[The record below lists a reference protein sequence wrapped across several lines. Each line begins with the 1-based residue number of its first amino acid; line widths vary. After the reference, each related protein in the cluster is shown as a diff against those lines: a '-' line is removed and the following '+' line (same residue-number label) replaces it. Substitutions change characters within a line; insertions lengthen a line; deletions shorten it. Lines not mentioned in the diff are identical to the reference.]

1 MADKMS
7 LGGNLQLPTAEAPVH
22 VHVSGEKKLQE
33 ALNTIAELGERV
45 DRVTQRWSEA
55 TAEAREFE
63 RQLNELKEDTGL
75 AEKEAELEKFQDTA
89 ARAVEEFNAFV
100 KAMKLNP
107 SDYSIQEYAS
117 EIEDGTKTLSEA
129 IERVNQE
136 FGHLIEF
143 NWQQS
148 KAFDVERIQDF
159 TDTLQH
165 LCDTIVEV
173 RDKISSM
180 ERDGVKTISDV
191 GTVSGESATEIETL
205 VQKIQ
210 ELSSNNLNGAGIKS
224 VIDGVAPGINSIVDK
239 LSDFGD
245 KGSTAVEQISSK
257 LQEMIGLLG
266 QINQKSMSLQGVF
279 QQGGGQF
286 KTDAIELG
294 LVKDEAKELIGILE
308 ELRRVITSEVKLGG
322 LPQGTDLRPFMDA
335 SNRVKDTWEYLAK
348 IDTSTTVSGVHKV
361 TAEVEGL
368 VNAFRGIYGSARKSG
383 QTLTDIDWSGYSEA
397 VKNLDEYRAKTQ
409 EIRNKIQD
417 ALIES
422 SKSTSGD
429 ELSKPVVEA
438 TEREKEALV
447 DVNSVATEH
456 TPIME
461 QAALAEKQKAEA
473 SKVLVD
479 SVKEE
484 TGAMVEATAETKHH
498 VDVMAD
504 AEKIAEDFGNLEGKI
519 DLGLQE
525 RNIDTLKASL
535 KGSGVENEFIA
546 KIADGFTN
554 IGGQITDVKT
564 EWQDLGTTGQ
574 HISRVIINA
583 MDEVGNTIQRVVRY
597 VQYVNNEGVTSWI
610 PEMSGSATIKGTNP
624 VASAKAAA
632 KSANAERAKEE
643 KDAFND
649 AKVAVKE
656 YYAALGE
663 LAKKQDGVALNGGRW
678 EPVSEQYK
686 NLADTLNRTKVAF
699 DLVTNEEN
707 KNSLSKEHQA
717 QLTRLITDE
726 NNKYESLLGNLA
738 IKEADASQAARDR
751 ADAEYQKQ
759 ANLELARMAEEEAA
773 GAMDHTAKIA
783 QEKYGALAGM
793 YDQTGKS
800 AKDSADAMQMAWS
813 VEQRAARESQSA
825 SRESAQAA
833 KEKYDAE
840 RNYTSA
846 LTEGEAAL
854 RDYSAAENSKNE
866 ASRKAYND
874 IKQSTEALR
883 QAKATYDG
891 SPKSVEKLQEATIKY
906 NLTLKESKRVLA
918 ETGDNVRSFGDKL
931 KNAVSQ
937 FSMWFSM
944 SRIIMSV
951 YREIRK
957 MISTSIELDQTM
969 TQLRIVTKASNDEM
983 QRFGETAAASAK
995 RIGASITDLTS
1006 SATTFARLGY
1016 TMDESSLLAE
1026 YTTMLQNVGD
1036 IDVSDA
1042 QDAVTAIVKAF
1053 SDEIDINNIETVMD
1067 RLVVVGNNFPISVS
1081 QIAEGMNNASSAL
1094 SAAGNTF
1101 NQSVALLT
1109 AANVT
1114 IQNAAKSSTGLR
1126 TIAARLRNTT
1136 TELDELGET
1145 MTSAKY
1151 DELVQMLTDAKVSL
1165 MDVNGEYKSTYEI
1178 MKGIAEQWDNMTSG
1192 EQAALATAVSGK
1204 LVPGRIEMCA

>member
-22 VHVSGEKKLQE
+22 VHISGEKKLQE

-89 ARAVEEFNAFV
+89 ARAVEEFKAFV

-129 IERVNQE
+129 IARVNQE

-348 IDTSTTVSGVHKV
+348 IDTSTTVSGVRKV

-409 EIRNKIQD
+409 EIRDKIQD

-456 TPIME
+456 GPIME

-484 TGAMVEATAETKHH
+484 TGVMGEATAETEHH
-498 VDVMAD
+498 VDVMAELEKEVVD
-504 AEKIAEDFGNLEGKI
+504 LPTNLEKIRAALRREGVDSTYAEKIAEDFGSLEGKI
-519 DLGLQE
+519 DKVTVGAQVFGDNVRRVTGVAITEVNNLGDTIKKVLDYEYQLNDEGGYNLTATHMADTSTINYGKHEKLAVADAAKKEEEAFESAKRAVLAYSSAMKTYVSVKGDIVRSGDVFSAQNQSLQGTA
-525 RNIDTLKASL
+525 NILTQTTAVYRELTSA
-535 KGSGVENEFIA
+535 ENLNNLSEEH
-546 KIADGFTN
+546 KI
-554 IGGQITDVKT
+554 
-564 EWQDLGTTGQ
+564 E
-574 HISRVIINA
+574 ISRRVKKAEEDLTIALEKRENKEKSSSNKQAEIDSYNNA
-583 MDEVGNTIQRVVRY
+583 VNAITRYYKALTEVSQAGNNVMFDGNKWVSLSSDYDELANKLNSTKAAF
-597 VQYVNNEGVTSWI
+597 EGVTDA
-610 PEMSGSATIKGTNP
+610 MDKGKF
-624 VASAKAAA
+624 SEEQYAKLTEKIQDGIVNQRLAEGRAA
-632 KSANAERAKEE
+632 K
-643 KDAFND
+643 
-649 AKVAVKE
+649 
-656 YYAALGE
+656 
-663 LAKKQDGVALNGGRW
+663 
-678 EPVSEQYK
+678 
-686 NLADTLNRTKVAF
+686 
-699 DLVTNEEN
+699 
-707 KNSLSKEHQA
+707 
-717 QLTRLITDE
+717 
-726 NNKYESLLGNLA
+726 
-738 IKEADASQAARDR
+738 
-751 ADAEYQKQ
+751 
-759 ANLELARMAEEEAA
+759 
-773 GAMDHTAKIA
+773 
-783 QEKYGALAGM
+783 
-793 YDQTGKS
+793 QT
-800 AKDSADAMQMAWS
+800 
-813 VEQRAARESQSA
+813 AREV
-825 SRESAQAA
+825 EQAA

-840 RNYTSA
+840 KNCTTA
-846 LTEGEAAL
+846 LTEGEAIL
-854 RDYSAAENSKNE
+854 RNYSAAENSRNE
-866 ASRKAYND
+866 SSRNAYRNL
-874 IKQSTEALR
+874 KESTEELR
-883 QAKATYDG
+883 RAQSTYDG
-891 SPKSVEKLQEATIKY
+891 TTKGAEKLEAATRKY
-906 NLTLKESKRVLA
+906 NLTLKESKRVIVA
-918 ETGDNVRSFGDKL
+918 NGDSVQSFGDKL
-931 KNAVSQ
+931 KSA
-937 FSMWFSM
+937 FKTLSMYFSM

-1026 YTTMLQNVGD
+1026 YTTMLQNVGN

-1042 QDAVTAIVKAF
+1042 QNAVTAIVKAF
-1053 SDEIDINNIETVMD
+1053 NDEIDINNIETVMD
-1067 RLVVVGNNFPISVS
+1067 RLVVVGEN
-1081 QIAEGMNNASSAL
+1081 IAQRRSNTSKEIGYIGQRRVGFIVQTEERL
-1094 SAAGNTF
+1094 SA
-1101 NQSVALLT
+1101 
-1109 AANVT
+1109 
-1114 IQNAAKSSTGLR
+1114 
-1126 TIAARLRNTT
+1126 
-1136 TELDELGET
+1136 
-1145 MTSAKY
+1145 
-1151 DELVQMLTDAKVSL
+1151 
-1165 MDVNGEYKSTYEI
+1165 
-1178 MKGIAEQWDNMTSG
+1178 
-1192 EQAALATAVSGK
+1192 
-1204 LVPGRIEMCA
+1204 